1 MSERTSFVINIWVPC
16 SLHRA
21 GQNRIPMYAVNKTSR
36 MGQNHVDIYSVHT
49 VYLAGK
55 SPNIR
60 SYTVN
65 TYSPGQPYKYR
76 IKYIV
81 LAYPKFEREEAVMF
95 GMCHCC
101 HSGLSPCLLC
111 RLVWNV
117 TLSAMCPIKS
127 LSRQSTVHDA
137 AHQPITKIKW
147 LLELDGQDKS
157 KETLLNNQTNCSS
170 HNLSLPPIGRDVCDT
185 DIWHL
190 HVTSACNTCIGICVA
205 AARFGKHSVN
215 ALSTSLEDLI
225 TYKTSLLGY

>member
-117 TLSAMCPIKS
+117 TLSEMSPC
-127 LSRQSTVHDA
+127 
-137 AHQPITKIKW
+137 
-147 LLELDGQDKS
+147 LLCVRSNHCHGKVQYMTQLI
-157 KETLLNNQTNCSS
+157 NQ
-170 HNLSLPPIGRDVCDT
+170 
-185 DIWHL
+185 
-190 HVTSACNTCIGICVA
+190 
-205 AARFGKHSVN
+205 
-215 ALSTSLEDLI
+215 
-225 TYKTSLLGY
+225 